1 LFVYFPFPISH
12 FPIFSKGDEVK
23 LLTFSVEG
31 KARPG
36 ALKGD
41 RVIDLAAAGLPAGPN
56 GGLLEIARGGDAMI
70 ERARKAMNDPKA
82 KTYALSEVKV
92 LPPIRMP
99 SKIVAIGLNYID
111 HCKETGLPV
120 PTVPVPFSKFTSS
133 VCGPYDDIVWPLSVT
148 KEVDYE
154 VELGVVIGKRARD
167 VAEKDALDYVMGY
180 TVVNDV
186 SARDLQFL
194 GARQWDRSKSLDT
207 FCPWGPYIVTRDEI
221 PDPHVL
227 QVRTIL
233 NGREMQNSNT
243 KNLIFNVPKIIAH
256 LSQGTTLLPGDLIP
270 TGTPG
275 GVGFRRTPPV
285 FLKDGDE
292 CVCEVERIGSIRNR
306 ARPV

>member
-1 LFVYFPFPISH
+1 M
-12 FPIFSKGDEVK
+12 K
-23 LLTFSVEG
+23 LLTFLVEG

-36 ALKGD
+36 VLKGEQ
-41 RVIDLAAAGLPAGPN
+41 VVDLAAAGLPAGPH
-56 GGLLEIARGGDAMI
+56 GGLIEIARGGDAMV

-82 KTYALSEVKV
+82 KTYALSAVKV
-92 LPPIRMP
+92 LPPIRQP

-111 HCKETGLPV
+111 HCKETNLPV

-133 VCGPYDDIVWPLSVT
+133 VCGPYDDIVWPAAVT

-154 VELGVVIGKRARD
+154 VELGVVIGRRALN

-194 GARQWDRSKSLDT
+194 GPKQWDRSKSLDT
-207 FCPWGPYIVTRDEI
+207 FCPWGPYIVTRDEV

-227 QVRTIL
+227 PLRTVL
-233 NGREMQNSNT
+233 NGKEVQNSNT
-243 KNLIFNVPKIIAH
+243 KNLIFNVPKVISF
-256 LSQGTTLLPGDLIP
+256 LSQGVTLLPGDLIP
-270 TGTPG
+270 TGTPA
-275 GVGFRRTPPV
+275 GVGFRRSPPV

-292 CVCEVERIGSIRNR
+292 CVCEVEGIGALRNR
-306 ARPV
+306 VRRV

>member
-1 LFVYFPFPISH
+1 
-12 FPIFSKGDEVK
+12 VK

-41 RVIDLAAAGLPAGPN
+41 RVVDLAAAGLPAGPN
-56 GGLLEIARGGDAMI
+56 GGLIEIARGGDAMI

-133 VCGPYDDIVWPLSVT
+133 VCGPYDDIVWPVSVT

-233 NGREMQNSNT
+233 NGKEMQNSNT

-285 FLKDGDE
+285 FLKDGDV
-292 CVCEVERIGSIRNR
+292 CVCEVEGIGAIRNR